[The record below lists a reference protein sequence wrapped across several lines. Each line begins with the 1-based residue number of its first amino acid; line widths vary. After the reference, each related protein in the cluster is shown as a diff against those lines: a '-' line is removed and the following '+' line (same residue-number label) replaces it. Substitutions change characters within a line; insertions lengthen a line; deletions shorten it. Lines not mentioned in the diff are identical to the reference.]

1 MFCCRFRSLFS
12 HGCSQT
18 QLHLREKV
26 QQQMPLLGHRNWTAI
41 ADSAYPWQVSPGVET
56 VETNED
62 HVKILKEVLR
72 AISSS
77 IHVRA
82 NVFLDL
88 ELPHVPNSDAPWHL
102 KIPPLASS
110 KALAG
115 RNLQYMLHEKIIGKL
130 DESGKTFHV
139 LLLKTNL
146 AIPYTSVF
154 LELDCKY
161 WSGQAEER
169 LRKATSH

>member
-1 MFCCRFRSLFS
+1 MAAPKPN
-12 HGCSQT
+12 HT
-18 QLHLREKV
+18 WREKV
-26 QQQMPLLGHRNWTAI
+26 QQQMPLLGHRNWIVI

-62 HVKILKEVLR
+62 HVKVLKEVLR

-82 NVFLDL
+82 NVFLDS
-88 ELPHVPNSDAPWHL
+88 ELPHVPNSDAPGISKFRPRL
-102 KIPPLASS
+102 L

-154 LELDCKY
+154 LQLDCKY

-169 LRKATSH
+169 LRKAMSH